1 MKTTHAIIGLCLA
14 LALTACEL
22 VGSLD
27 KIEPE
32 HKLTDNNVI
41 TDAKS
46 AEAAL
51 NGVYLSW
58 RTYRIGWMRHLLG
71 ALTGVENEVNIAGID
86 GFADNEVTDDN
97 TGVESNYI
105 ELYFVVQ
112 NASAILEH
120 LESTAAIQ
128 SLSPARRTEI
138 VGEVKCSRALARL
151 MLLRQYGEFY
161 DRTSAY
167 GIVLYPGNRSIKDNT
182 ALPRASVEESYR
194 AILSDLDEAIAK
206 APRRTRTIA

>member
-51 NGVYLSW
+51 NGVYL
-58 RTYRIGWMRHLLG
+58 G
-71 ALTGVENEVNIAGID
+71 APT
-86 GFADNEVTDDN
+86 
-97 TGVESNYI
+97 
-105 ELYFVVQ
+105 
-112 NASAILEH
+112 
-120 LESTAAIQ
+120 
-128 SLSPARRTEI
+128 
-138 VGEVKCSRALARL
+138 ALA
-151 MLLRQYGEFY
+151 GCAICSVPSPGS
-161 DRTSAY
+161 RT
-167 GIVLYPGNRSIKDNT
+167 K
-182 ALPRASVEESYR
+182 
-194 AILSDLDEAIAK
+194 
-206 APRRTRTIA
+206 

>member
-58 RTYRIGWMRHLLG
+58 RTYRIGWMRPPG
-71 ALTGVENEVNIAGID
+71 
-86 GFADNEVTDDN
+86 
-97 TGVESNYI
+97 S
-105 ELYFVVQ
+105 
-112 NASAILEH
+112 
-120 LESTAAIQ
+120 
-128 SLSPARRTEI
+128 RT
-138 VGEVKCSRALARL
+138 K
-151 MLLRQYGEFY
+151 
-161 DRTSAY
+161 
-167 GIVLYPGNRSIKDNT
+167 
-182 ALPRASVEESYR
+182 
-194 AILSDLDEAIAK
+194 
-206 APRRTRTIA
+206 